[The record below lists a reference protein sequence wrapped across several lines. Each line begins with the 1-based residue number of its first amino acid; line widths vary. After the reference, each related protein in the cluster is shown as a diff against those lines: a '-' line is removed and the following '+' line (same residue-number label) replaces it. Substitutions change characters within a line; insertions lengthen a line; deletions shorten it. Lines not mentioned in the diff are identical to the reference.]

1 MGGFI
6 MATSNVSSVKTT
18 PPPQAAPQTRPMPAQ
33 RTADDNKT
41 KEAQQQAQIQAQKQQ
56 KPPSAANEIN
66 VTA

>member
-1 MGGFI
+1 
-6 MATSNVSSVKTT
+6 MATSNVSSVKAT
-18 PPPQAAPQTRPMPAQ
+18 PPPQAAAKARPTVAQ
-33 RTADDNKT
+33 RTADDNKA